1 MKMGRLCLFVL
12 LIIIADKCHCSIKSV
27 AKPLSKLYHIL
38 KGNKLNAALGAGAIV
53 SIGIRGYDLVAGSSE
68 ELDNGTFMRGI
79 IHRNR
84 SISGSLFPITLHF
97 ENEKFTFDRKQWI
110 VDVVFVKLAETA
122 NVQSLEK
129 ICTGMKYT
137 NLLVI
142 LTDNI

>member
-68 ELDNGTFMRGI
+68 ELDNG
-79 IHRNR
+79 
-84 SISGSLFPITLHF
+84 SLFPITLHF